1 MTSRVAF
8 RDRTLQR
15 VLDFARIP
23 VRVKQ
28 SRTAA
33 EVLVGYVRVVAFGD
47 AGAAAPVYR
56 ITVLSFRR
64 RAELLR

>member
-1 MTSRVAF
+1 MPSRVAF

-15 VLDFARIP
+15 VLDFTRMP

-33 EVLVGYVRVVAFGD
+33 EVLVGYVRVVAS
-47 AGAAAPVYR
+47 ATLAPPPR
-56 ITVLSFRR
+56 SI
-64 RAELLR
+64 A